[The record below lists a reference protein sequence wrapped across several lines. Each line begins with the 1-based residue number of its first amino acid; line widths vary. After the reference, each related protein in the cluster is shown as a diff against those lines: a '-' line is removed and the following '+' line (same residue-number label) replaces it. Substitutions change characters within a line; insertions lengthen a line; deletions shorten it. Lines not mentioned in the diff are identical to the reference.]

1 MNVKKLIIVLLV
13 VNILLCGCTVTRYIA
28 PTLPTFTPILP
39 ERPELL
45 ELPAGA
51 EIPEE
56 VNINLILLMGYAE
69 KLEIALDNWELF
81 YNELATIYK
90 NDRAGNGE
98 VSK

>member
-13 VNILLCGCTVTRYIA
+13 VNILLCGCTVTRYIS
-28 PTLPTFTPILP
+28 PKLPAYSPILP
-39 ERPELL
+39 DRPELL

-90 NDRAGNGE
+90 NDRAKTGE

>member
-28 PTLPTFTPILP
+28 PTLPAYNPILP
-39 ERPELL
+39 DRPELL
-45 ELPAGA
+45 ELPAG
-51 EIPEE
+51 EDIPEE
-56 VNINLILLMGYAE
+56 VNINLVLLMGYAE

-90 NDRAGNGE
+90 NDRAGNGK